1 MKDYIL
7 RRVGVSVVTFFLA
20 ITINFFV
27 FRIMPGN
34 PLIALIDPRV
44 PPASRLALIERF
56 GLNRP
61 VWEQFLLYI
70 LNLFRGDFG
79 ISFYYAGTPVADVIF
94 GRRLFNTVILMGSSI
109 TLSVIL
115 AILIG
120 VKAASRRGTKT
131 DVSAT
136 IFSLVT
142 YSFPVFWIGL
152 LILLVFG
159 YYLPLL
165 VGVGLPI
172 GPTPPPG
179 PQYANVFEYVLD
191 YLRYMVGPLLTLTLS
206 FLGGYFLIMRNTILN
221 IFTEDYMLTARAK
234 GLSSRRTLYVH
245 ALKNALLPMISI
257 VALHMTYLVGGA
269 TMTETVFSWYGLGL
283 LVFESVRAKDY
294 PVLQGIFLLM
304 TIVVILSNFIAD
316 LIYAYLDPR
325 IRY

>member
-7 RRVGVSVVTFFLA
+7 RRAGQSIITFFLA
-20 ITINFFV
+20 VTVNFFV
-27 FRIMPGN
+27 FRMMPGS

-44 PPASRLALIERF
+44 PPESRLLIIDRF

-61 VWEQFLLYI
+61 LWEQFLLYFW
-70 LNLFRGDFG
+70 NLFHGEFG
-79 ISFYYAGTPVADVIF
+79 ISFYYSNTPVVDVIL
-94 GRRLFNTVILMGSSI
+94 GRRLFNTVVLMGLSI
-109 TLSVIL
+109 ALALIIGVI
-115 AILIG
+115 IG
-120 VKAASRRGTKT
+120 VKAASKRGTKT

-152 LILLVFG
+152 LVLLIFG
-159 YYLPLL
+159 YYLSL
-165 VGVGLPI
+165 LPI
-172 GPTPPPG
+172 GPTPAPG
-179 PQYANVFEYVLD
+179 LRYASFFEYAVD
-191 YLRYMVGPLLTLTLS
+191 YLRYLIGPLITLTLS
-206 FLGGYFLIMRNTILN
+206 FLGGYFLIMRNTILD

-234 GLSSRRTLYVH
+234 GLSSRKILYTH
-245 ALKNALLPMISI
+245 AMKNAMLPMISI
-257 VALHMTYLVGGA
+257 VALHMTYLIGGA

-283 LVFESVRAKDY
+283 LIFESVRAKDY

-304 TIVVILSNFIAD
+304 TIVVIISNFIAD